1 METLKNSIVLGD
13 CLEVMRSMPDKCVDL
28 VLTDP
33 PYFRIVENE
42 WDRQWKTLDE
52 FQAWVDAVA
61 AELKRVMKP
70 SASLYWFCDDKVAA
84 YCQVVLDRHF
94 SLLNALVWRKP
105 TTQAVKGIN
114 QLRSFAPVT
123 ERCLFYEMAD
133 SLGKPATGLEEI
145 HSCPEC
151 FANIK
156 KYMRE
161 EREKLKKAK
170 RFATTKEVD
179 EYINELTG
187 TRSVVSRHYFADSQY
202 MFPTEELYK
211 KLQTTGFWPRE
222 YEDLRREYED
232 LRSEYEDLRR
242 VWNVSDKAVE
252 VLEFALAPAPYIH
265 PTQKPLPL
273 VSFLLERSSKAGHL
287 VLDPFSGS
295 GTTAIACHNLG
306 LDFVCVEKDPDYHAA
321 SVERL
326 RKHRQ
331 QLLLPG
337 MTAPVAVQQ
346 ELSL

>member
-1 METLKNSIVLGD
+1 MEQLKNKILLGD
-13 CLEVMRSMPDKCVDL
+13 CLEVMRTMPDKCVDL

-33 PYFRIVENE
+33 PYFRIVEND
-42 WDRQWKTLDE
+42 WDRQWKTLTE

-61 AELKRVMKP
+61 VELKRVMKP
-70 SASLYWFCDDKVAA
+70 SASLYWFCDEKVAA

-105 TTQAVKGIN
+105 STLALKSIN

-123 ERCLFYEMAD
+123 ERCLFYEMAA
-133 SLGKPATGLEEI
+133 SPGKPATGLEEL
-145 HSCPEC
+145 HSNPDC
-151 FANIK
+151 FASIK
-156 KYMRE
+156 QYMRA

-170 RFATTKEVD
+170 GFATTKEVD

-187 TRSVVSRHYFADSQY
+187 TRSVVSHHYFADSQY

-211 KLQTTGFWPRE
+211 KLQTSGFWQRE

-232 LRSEYEDLRR
+232 LRR
-242 VWNVSDKAVE
+242 VWNASDKAVE
-252 VLEFALAPAPYIH
+252 VLEFALAPTPYIH

-287 VLDPFSGS
+287 VFDPFSGS

-306 LDFVCVEKDPDYHAA
+306 LDFICVERDPDYHAA

-337 MTAPVAVQQ
+337 MVAPVAVQP
-346 ELSL
+346 ELF

>member
-1 METLKNSIVLGD
+1 MEQLKNKILLGD
-13 CLEVMRSMPDKCVDL
+13 CLEVMRTMPDKCVDL

-33 PYFRIVENE
+33 PYFRIVDNE
-42 WDRQWKTLDE
+42 WDRQWKTLTE
-52 FQAWVDAVA
+52 FQSWVDTVA
-61 AELKRVMKP
+61 LELKRIMKP
-70 SASLYWFCDDKVAA
+70 AASLYWFCDEKVAA
-84 YCQVVLDRHF
+84 YCQTVLDRHF

-105 TTQAVKGIN
+105 TTQAVKAVK
-114 QLRSFAPVT
+114 QLRSFAPLT
-123 ERCLFYEMAD
+123 ERCLFYEMATAQ
-133 SLGKPATGLEEI
+133 GKPTTGLEEI
-145 HSCPEC
+145 HSTPEC
-151 FANIK
+151 FASIK
-156 KYMRE
+156 QYMRA

-170 RFATTKEVD
+170 GFATTKEVD

-187 TRSVVSRHYFADSQY
+187 TRSVVSRHYFTDSQY

-222 YEDLRREYED
+222 YDELRREYEGV
-232 LRSEYEDLRR
+232 RR
-242 VWNVSDKAVE
+242 VWNASDKAVE

-287 VLDPFSGS
+287 VFDPFSGS

-306 LDFVCVEKDPDYHAA
+306 LDFICVEKDLDYHAA

-337 MTAPVAVQQ
+337 MTSPVAVQP
-346 ELSL
+346 ELFG

>member
-1 METLKNSIVLGD
+1 METLKNKILLGD
-13 CLEVMRSMPDKCVDL
+13 CLEVMRSMPDKSVDL

-33 PYFRIVENE
+33 PYFRIVDNE
-42 WDRQWKTLDE
+42 WDRQWKTLAE
-52 FQAWVDAVA
+52 FQSWVDAVA
-61 AELKRVMKP
+61 LELKRIMKP
-70 SASLYWFCDDKVAA
+70 SASLYWFCDEKVAA
-84 YCQVVLDRHF
+84 YCQTVLDRHF

-105 TTQAVKGIN
+105 ATQALKAIN

-123 ERCLFYEMAD
+123 ERCLFYEMET

-145 HSCPEC
+145 HSTPEC
-151 FANIK
+151 FASIK
-156 KYMRE
+156 QYMRE

-170 RFATTKEVD
+170 GFATTKEVD
-179 EYINELTG
+179 EYINKLTG

-202 MFPTEELYK
+202 MFPTDELYK
-211 KLQTTGFWPRE
+211 KLQTSGFWPRE

-232 LRSEYEDLRR
+232 LRR
-242 VWNVSDKAVE
+242 VWNASDKAVE
-252 VLEFALAPAPYIH
+252 VFEFALAPAPYIH

-306 LDFVCVEKDPDYHAA
+306 LDFICVEKDPDYHAA

-337 MTAPVAVQQ
+337 MVQPVAVQP
-346 ELSL
+346 ELFG